1 MYRKQFNFRM
11 IVSCNVL
18 INFRAKLGCPV
29 DAGRLDGESSKA
41 VGCWWIVL
49 QMLFSPPSNLLLTFS
64 LVGRLVPG
72 RESLILNVGQESSKR
87 PTTDRLE
94 K

>member
-41 VGCWWIVL
+41 VGCWW
-49 QMLFSPPSNLLLTFS
+49 MLFSPPSNLLLTFS
-64 LVGRLVPG
+64 LVGWLVAG

>member
-41 VGCWWIVL
+41 VGC
-49 QMLFSPPSNLLLTFS
+49 
-64 LVGRLVPG
+64 LVDC
-72 RESLILNVGQESSKR
+72 
-87 PTTDRLE
+87 TTDAIQPSIKPSTNIFFGWSAGCGSRKSHFE
-94 K
+94 RRTGKVRRRAD